1 MIVRCNQLLSR
12 LEEVEHENMKPS
24 QRLVI
29 LENDRLNQ
37 SSESQIMLQSETE
50 NISGEAT
57 VTSEQ
62 TEDLPIA
69 SQLINDQPV
78 AMASDNSCQS
88 E

>member
-37 SSESQIMLQSETE
+37 SSESQIMLQSKIE